1 MIDDKLFE
9 KHNFTFSYQDQ
20 ILNNYYQIKFLKY
33 QQKLDSILFSILFL
47 NFIYGI
53 TINYISFSN
62 LVFYIP
68 NLFFIIFSI
77 PIFVFLIKNKGN
89 FIFKSILRYLL
100 IIFFYSLIIYE
111 IIHLNIYISD
121 STKFIKILKSCYRLI
136 LISSITICF
145 LIEMNLISMLVSGTI
160 NTAILLIIQIGFS
173 NDNLIFI
180 DEILGNI
187 LIFLTFGFIRSLFE
201 YHFKFYF
208 EKKIKNNFIN
218 SNSKSILQDIN
229 IGFLSISNN
238 QLIFCND
245 FFINIIN
252 PICNSFQDDGK
263 IKINKLLDTE
273 QKLINEEL
281 NHIRGK
287 IHIYSVEEKQQ
298 ESNNQQNKLS
308 NLIGNQFN

>member
-1 MIDDKLFE
+1 
-9 KHNFTFSYQDQ
+9 
-20 ILNNYYQIKFLKY
+20 
-33 QQKLDSILFSILFL
+33 
-47 NFIYGI
+47 
-53 TINYISFSN
+53 
-62 LVFYIP
+62 
-68 NLFFIIFSI
+68 
-77 PIFVFLIKNKGN
+77 
-89 FIFKSILRYLL
+89 
-100 IIFFYSLIIYE
+100 
-111 IIHLNIYISD
+111 
-121 STKFIKILKSCYRLI
+121 
-136 LISSITICF
+136 
-145 LIEMNLISMLVSGTI
+145 MNLISMLVSGTI